1 MRYLTII
8 LCLLCLFGCN
18 KKERAYMPVDDFIDS
33 SKPISYG
40 NHQDVYIFSNQPLSA
55 NANAILTD
63 QFGYPQSGA
72 QKERTFYLFWK
83 DFSEFEELKKA
94 KNIMFICNLEVQDEL
109 TAFVEQK
116 VSLDKLDYVN
126 NISSTILTY
135 QNEWSND
142 QLVSFVLSR
151 DQRRTDDIITA
162 RIAHLY
168 LDFEKRFLDR
178 MTRRV
183 YYRGTL
189 SGKDFAD
196 YNYALQIPNTFQ
208 LYKEDKVENMISFL
222 HRYKKKDTV
231 LPDKFI
237 TIHHEKMEH
246 YDFNDIWV
254 KRVRERIGKVVL
266 DGDRI
271 DWDRTNIMPK
281 TFTTWDKHVYKG
293 YEIEGAWENSDTN
306 MGGTFR
312 SYAFYDTHTMS
323 AYFIDTAVYF
333 PAGTKIP
340 FIVELEGI
348 AKSFYIKE

>member
-1 MRYLTII
+1 MKYLTVII
-8 LCLLCLFGCN
+8 CLLCLFGCN
-18 KKERAYMPVDDFIDS
+18 KQDSGYMPVEDFVDS

-55 NANAILTD
+55 DASGIMTD

-94 KNIMFICNLEVQDEL
+94 KNIMFICNLEVQDQL

-116 VSLDKLDYVN
+116 VSTDKLDYVN
-126 NISSTILTY
+126 TKSSTILTY

-142 QLVSFVLSR
+142 QLVTFVLSKN
-151 DQRRTDDIITA
+151 QRRTEDIITA
-162 RIAHLY
+162 RIAQLY

-189 SGKDFAD
+189 SGKAFAEYD
-196 YNYALQIPNTFQ
+196 YALQIPNTFQ

-237 TIHHEKMEH
+237 TIHHEEMEH
-246 YDFNDIWV
+246 YNFNEVWV
-254 KRVRERIGKVVL
+254 RKARERIGKVIL
-266 DGDRI
+266 DGDSI
-271 DWDRTNIMPK
+271 EWDRTNIIPK
-281 TFTTWDKHVYKG
+281 TFTTWDNHIYKG
-293 YEIEGAWENSDTN
+293 YEVEGAWENSNTN

-312 SYAFYDTHTMS
+312 SYAFYDSHS
-323 AYFIDTAVYF
+323 KGAYLIDTAVYF